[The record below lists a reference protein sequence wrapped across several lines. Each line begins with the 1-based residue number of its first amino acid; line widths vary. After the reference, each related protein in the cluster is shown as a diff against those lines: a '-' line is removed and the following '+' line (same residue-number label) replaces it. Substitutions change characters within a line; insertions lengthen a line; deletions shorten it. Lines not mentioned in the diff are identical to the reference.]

1 MDARPEEEPPIES
14 PPEGS
19 VCAEHADRPALVICP
34 RCGSYA
40 CLACWHGSVRRCHG
54 CVVRAPGPPVP
65 WEDAGRNPVA
75 RFFGTLADAAS
86 PLLTAPSFRHPGIG
100 RAVVFFLL
108 TFVPLAI
115 ASGIVPFTARVL
127 FGASFSI
134 ELVGDPTEDQIRLD
148 VLRAGGLGLVVRLAQ
163 WLALAIP
170 FVSLSK
176 AYSDRGHPDAPLRAM
191 LYRGWLLPGFELTL
205 QLAGLSLTQA
215 PGSIA
220 FLATQLV
227 GLIPLVLLLSAMRA
241 SSRMGSGVGPLTALL
256 TIGVPFALM
265 IGAQFFLMRGVLLVV
280 PELGEIAEQ
289 ARRDAERAEREA
301 PAEPSAPAPAPPPRG
316 DGPI

>member
-1 MDARPEEEPPIES
+1 MEPRPEEEPPIES
-14 PPEGS
+14 APEGS

-54 CVVRAPGPPVP
+54 CVVRTPGPLVP
-65 WEDAGRNPVA
+65 WEDPARNLLA
-75 RFFGTLADAAS
+75 RYFGTLADAAS
-86 PLLTAPSFRHPGIG
+86 PLLTAPSFRHPGVA

-127 FGASFSI
+127 FGASFSV
-134 ELVGDPTEDQIRLD
+134 ELVGSPSPEEVWLD
-148 VLRAGGLGLVVRLAQ
+148 VLRAGGLGLGVRFVQ
-163 WLALAIP
+163 WLALAVP

-176 AYSDRGHPDAPLRAM
+176 AYADRGHPDAPLRAM

-205 QLAGLSLTQA
+205 QLAGLSLSRSPSSVA
-215 PGSIA
+215 S
-220 FLATQLV
+220 LATQFV
-227 GLIPLVLLLSAMRA
+227 GLIPLVLLLSSMRA
-241 SSRMGSGVGPLTALL
+241 ASRVGSGVGPLTALL

-265 IGAQFFLMRGVLLVV
+265 IGAQFFLMRGVLFLV

-289 ARRDAERAEREA
+289 ARRVSEDAARA
-301 PAEPSAPAPAPPPRG
+301 PAPEPSAPAPPPRG

>member
-1 MDARPEEEPPIES
+1 MEPRAEDEPPIES

-54 CVVRAPGPPVP
+54 CVARGPGPLVP
-65 WEDAGRNPVA
+65 WEDPSKNPFA

-100 RAVVFFLL
+100 RALAFFVL

-127 FGASFSI
+127 FGFAFSI
-134 ELVGDPTEDQIRLD
+134 ELVREPTQHELVLD
-148 VLRAGGLGLVVRLAQ
+148 VARAGGLGLVVRLAQ
-163 WLALAIP
+163 WLALALP

-176 AYSDRGHPDAPLRAM
+176 AYADRGHPDAPLRAM
-191 LYRGWLLPGFELTL
+191 LYRGWLLPAFELSL
-205 QLAGLSLTQA
+205 QLAGLSLSQS

-220 FLATQLV
+220 YLGTQLV
-227 GLIPLVLLLSAMRA
+227 GLVPLVLLLSSMRA
-241 SSRMGSGVGPLTALL
+241 ASRMGSGVGPLTALL

-265 IGAQFFLMRGVLLVV
+265 IGAQFFLMRAVLVVV
-280 PELGEIAEQ
+280 PELAQVQEQ
-289 ARRDAERAEREA
+289 AGPRTEASAEEGRLPDAT
-301 PAEPSAPAPAPPPRG
+301 SAP
-316 DGPI
+316 